1 MLGPGS
7 IQGKGSLAQVTEE
20 WDGRRGPGE
29 PGHPEVGSGGT
40 VLRVLGCQCGGFVGF
55 LLRRKSREMS
65 GTKLDISDGFRQKEI
80 RVRF

>member
-1 MLGPGS
+1 MEGEVERYTGPG
-7 IQGKGSLAQVTEE
+7 K
-20 WDGRRGPGE
+20 
-29 PGHPEVGSGGT
+29 PGHPEVGLGGT